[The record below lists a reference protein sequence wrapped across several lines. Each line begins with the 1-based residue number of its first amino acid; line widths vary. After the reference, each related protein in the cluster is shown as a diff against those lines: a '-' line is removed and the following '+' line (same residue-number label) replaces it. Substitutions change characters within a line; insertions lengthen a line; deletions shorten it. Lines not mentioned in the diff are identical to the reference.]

1 MTHIMNLQ
9 PIYFEKIKD
18 GTKIFEIRLND
29 EKRQKIKVGDC
40 IIFANQ
46 ADKNQ
51 TIEVVVKDLLH
62 FNSFKQMTNSLPLPQ
77 VGFDGLNASQVEK
90 IYHEFYSTENE
101 KHYGVLAIKVKL
113 K

>member
-1 MTHIMNLQ
+1 MNLQ
-9 PIYFEKIKD
+9 SVYFEKIKN

-40 IIFANQ
+40 IIFVNQ
-46 ADKNQ
+46 ANKNQ
-51 TIEVVVKDLLH
+51 TIEVVVEDMLH
-62 FNSFKQMTNSLPLPQ
+62 FVSFKQMASSLPLNQ
-77 VGFDGLNASQVEK
+77 VGFDGLSVSEVEK

-113 K
+113 N